1 MPGVSTASARCSTA
15 KRHRTGDR
23 NASGSMDRSKEESHP
38 IHVRERRDIH
48 ERGCSRQMAVID
60 GARSH
65 RLAIGIYPEERPH
78 RLAPIPSSLFSVKQA
93 AIKQCV
99 LAIIV
104 RDVGAR
110 WCDILKSLDQ
120 VRFLRCWCT
129 RSEAHARPAGSK
141 FSATQDTPFI
151 AFIPIGQRG
160 SSPSPA
166 LLKGRDTPS

>member
-1 MPGVSTASARCSTA
+1 MYANDGTFM
-15 KRHRTGDR
+15 
-23 NASGSMDRSKEESHP
+23 NA
-38 IHVRERRDIH
+38 
-48 ERGCSRQMAVID
+48 GCSRQMAVMD
-60 GARSH
+60 GAHSH
-65 RLAIGIYPEERPH
+65 GLAIGINPEERPH

-104 RDVGAR
+104 RDDVCAR

-120 VRFLRCWCT
+120 VRILRCWRT
-129 RSEAHARPAGSK
+129 RSEAHARPGGSK